1 MDICGRD
8 VLLHG
13 EWMKMGYFD
22 SRVELNP
29 VKAQIVDKAWD
40 YLASVHA
47 HLLGKYLIVNVDK
60 LLALI
65 GNWKGYLPEA
75 Q

>member
-1 MDICGRD
+1 
-8 VLLHG
+8 
-13 EWMKMGYFD
+13 MKMGYFEP
-22 SRVELNP
+22 RVELNP

-47 HLLGKYLIVNVDK
+47 HLLGKYPIVNADK

-65 GNWKGYLPEA
+65 RFCKVYLLEA
-75 Q
+75 HKSDRI